1 MTYLRADYNVD
12 RADSLLH
19 NTMMDSNPLGELSVI
34 RIVQVSTLYN
44 AFKSK
49 YTPEYT
55 LSSSDQV
62 CA

>member
-12 RADSLLH
+12 RADSLSH
-19 NTMMDSNPLGELSVI
+19 NTMMDSPLGELSVI

>member
-19 NTMMDSNPLGELSVI
+19 NTMMAPLGELSVI
-34 RIVQVSTLYN
+34 QIVQVSTLYN

>member
-12 RADSLLH
+12 RADSLSH
-19 NTMMDSNPLGELSVI
+19 NTMI